1 MLDLPWS
8 PPSNPL
14 VVHSHC
20 YQKSLGQG
28 GCATETLNGL
38 PGFRASEIDS
48 GCCGM
53 AGSFGYEKE
62 HYEFSLKVGETRLF
76 QAIRKSPQTEIVA
89 AGFSCRS
96 QIAQGTGRKAR
107 HLVEVLAAALSPP

>member
-1 MLDLPWS
+1 
-8 PPSNPL
+8 
-14 VVHSHC
+14 
-20 YQKSLGQG
+20 
-28 GCATETLNGL
+28 
-38 PGFRASEIDS
+38 
-48 GCCGM
+48 M

-62 HYEFSLKVGETRLF
+62 HYDFSLKVGETRLF
-76 QAIRKSPQTEIVA
+76 PAIRKSPQTEIVA